1 MKASLGP
8 DCPGPDCQGPIC
20 LDLFLLGF
28 GGPGGGF
35 GGPGGGF
42 RTGRSSGKPL
52 LLPVL
57 KKPPP
62 GDRVLIDRVLVDRV
76 LVLTVL
82 VLTVLVLLLL
92 LLVFGPNCQAL
103 DMPRCQYDVVFHEE
117 SDFQVKN
124 DEIGQLDQK
133 N

>member
-1 MKASLGP
+1 MLVSTTVGSFLIVP
-8 DCPGPDCQGPIC
+8 VSNCPGG
-20 LDLFLLGF
+20 GF

-62 GDRVLIDRVLVDRV
+62 GPPKPPLVPPKPSKNRSRQI
-76 LVLTVL
+76 
-82 VLTVLVLLLL
+82 
-92 LLVFGPNCQAL
+92 GP
-103 DMPRCQYDVVFHEE
+103 
-117 SDFQVKN
+117 
-124 DEIGQLDQK
+124 
-133 N
+133 

>member
-1 MKASLGP
+1 MSRACRGT
-8 DCPGPDCQGPIC
+8 GRVHDCQGPIC

-62 GDRVLIDRVLVDRV
+62 GPPKPPP
-76 LVLTVL
+76 
-82 VLTVLVLLLL
+82 
-92 LLVFGPNCQAL
+92 GPPKPPL
-103 DMPRCQYDVVFHEE
+103 E
-117 SDFQVKN
+117 
-124 DEIGQLDQK
+124 QLEMSRIRNEQ

>member
-1 MKASLGP
+1 MEGGWGGL
-8 DCPGPDCQGPIC
+8 
-20 LDLFLLGF
+20 LLGVSVLNGQCFFNLGGPGGSF

-42 RTGRSSGKPL
+42 RTGKSSGKPL

-62 GDRVLIDRVLVDRV
+62 GPPKPPP
-76 LVLTVL
+76 
-82 VLTVLVLLLL
+82 
-92 LLVFGPNCQAL
+92 GP
-103 DMPRCQYDVVFHEE
+103 P
-117 SDFQVKN
+117 KPPP
-124 DEIGQLDQK
+124 GQLETSRD